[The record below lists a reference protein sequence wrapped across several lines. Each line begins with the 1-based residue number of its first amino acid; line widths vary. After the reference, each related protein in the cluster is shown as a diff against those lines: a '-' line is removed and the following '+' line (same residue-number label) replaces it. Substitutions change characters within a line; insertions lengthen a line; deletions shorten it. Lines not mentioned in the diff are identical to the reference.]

1 MAPTTLLLSHLLFQS
16 SRSLIRTCSVLKD
29 FCYAEIN
36 AEKWGPLLLIIKSY
50 TIFLNIFEK
59 VFKTLTGRKLFSD
72 YLSSVRL
79 SKGEMYA
86 TLALSWNIPLLK
98 QWLIAIANG

>member
-1 MAPTTLLLSHLLFQS
+1 MSHLTD
-16 SRSLIRTCSVLKD
+16 RKVL
-29 FCYAEIN
+29 YH
-36 AEKWGPLLLIIKSY
+36 
-50 TIFLNIFEK
+50 FLNIFEK
-59 VFKTLTGRKLFSD
+59 VFKTLTGRKLFTD
-72 YLSSVRL
+72 YLSSVRS